1 LHIVDQE
8 SKKTAKLE
16 YPLKVRDFSKDS
28 LALSD
33 LMLVHRMSMEG
44 TRKNIVPNLTN
55 SVEQGL
61 GEFYMFFEIY
71 NRVQLDSVQ
80 LICKFTNTQK
90 EIVLQRSKYEVL
102 SGNRTQVIW
111 KIDTPALAADRYL
124 ISIEAMGSTKNLPGV
139 QLTGSTLRTCLIKM
153 KDLPVT
159 ITNIDK
165 ATDQLR
171 YIALESDMDYIREAK
186 TPEEK
191 LKRFFDFW
199 AKRDPDPKTPHN
211 ELMEEY
217 YSRVDYANKNFIG
230 YIEGWKTDMG
240 MIYIHF
246 GPPQNVERHPFDSD
260 SKPYEIWYYYEQNR
274 EFIFVDET
282 GFGDYRLRYPT
293 TDLWGRIR

>member
-1 LHIVDQE
+1 
-8 SKKTAKLE
+8 
-16 YPLKVRDFSKDS
+16 
-28 LALSD
+28 
-33 LMLVHRMSMEG
+33 
-44 TRKNIVPNLTN
+44 
-55 SVEQGL
+55 
-61 GEFYMFFEIY
+61 MFFEIY